1 MTQLDIA
8 ICSVPRM
15 SLYYPPSAPAVL
27 KGSLNKAGFT
37 CKAFDFVIR
46 FHNRF
51 FYTDHWDKIDNWL
64 SIPNLNN
71 IETLDLVKPEVE
83 SWATDLVSQ
92 NPRWIG
98 ISVFSYESHKMAK
111 LLCMSI
117 KKISNCKIVLGG
129 MGITDDANM
138 FAANLKFQGLCDEYI
153 LGDGEDA
160 LVNLLNNQSSSEFN
174 RIQDL
179 DQYPFPIW
187 DDYDLD
193 QYKTSKIKQNEL
205 RVRGKSIW
213 QGYGNAWYRS
223 DEILTLP
230 IVGSRGCVRKCSF
243 CDIPTLWPKYQT
255 RSAQNIADEIIKSYE
270 EYGVQRFHFTDS
282 LINGN
287 LKNFRKLSE
296 ILANYRTTN
305 NADFTMTGQFIIRS
319 HHSETDNDY
328 EIMSAAGFKILEVGI
343 ESGSQGVRWHMGKKF
358 TDEDIDVF
366 MERLSKHGM
375 MVVFLM
381 IVGYPTETLDDFQA
395 TVDMLTR
402 YKPYLESGTIVEA
415 CLGGT
420 LRIEP
425 NTSLSRDSN
434 VIFQLD
440 TNGKKDDL
448 NWVYQ
453 TNPDLT
459 LKERIRR
466 RLVLMTHAQE
476 LGYLSPTNHQ
486 EILYLQ
492 SKWKQIQL
500 T

>member
-1 MTQLDIA
+1 
-8 ICSVPRM
+8 
-15 SLYYPPSAPAVL
+15 
-27 KGSLNKAGFT
+27 
-37 CKAFDFVIR
+37 
-46 FHNRF
+46 
-51 FYTDHWDKIDNWL
+51 
-64 SIPNLNN
+64 
-71 IETLDLVKPEVE
+71 
-83 SWATDLVSQ
+83 
-92 NPRWIG
+92 
-98 ISVFSYESHKMAK
+98 
-111 LLCMSI
+111 
-117 KKISNCKIVLGG
+117 
-129 MGITDDANM
+129 
-138 FAANLKFQGLCDEYI
+138 
-153 LGDGEDA
+153 
-160 LVNLLNNQSSSEFN
+160 
-174 RIQDL
+174 
-179 DQYPFPIW
+179 
-187 DDYDLD
+187 
-193 QYKTSKIKQNEL
+193 
-205 RVRGKSIW
+205 
-213 QGYGNAWYRS
+213 
-223 DEILTLP
+223 
-230 IVGSRGCVRKCSF
+230 
-243 CDIPTLWPKYQT
+243 
-255 RSAQNIADEIIKSYE
+255 
-270 EYGVQRFHFTDS
+270 
-282 LINGN
+282 
-287 LKNFRKLSE
+287 
-296 ILANYRTTN
+296 
-305 NADFTMTGQFIIRS
+305 MTGQFIIRS